1 MRKLDANRYTTSLTG
16 MKLKVAHKRAN
27 SETWSATPSGQR
39 KRMIAFLKDVIVELE
54 RQQPAK
60 KARATPKREKQKVV
74 AGQMARRRT
83 IKRSA

>member
-1 MRKLDANRYTTSLTG
+1 MTSLTG

-27 SETWSATPSGQR
+27 SETWSATPSARR

-60 KARATPKREKQKVV
+60 KPRATPKRQKKVV

-83 IKRSA
+83 IERSA